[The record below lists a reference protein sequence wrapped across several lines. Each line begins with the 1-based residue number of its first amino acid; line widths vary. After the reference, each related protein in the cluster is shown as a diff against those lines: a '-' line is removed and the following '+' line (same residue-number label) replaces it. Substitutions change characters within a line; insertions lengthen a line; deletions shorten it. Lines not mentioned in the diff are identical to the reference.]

1 MRLASPLPRRR
12 GARTCGGGL
21 AKRGIDHV
29 IGIGGNWRRVVADA
43 EEVTAEEVLEQA
55 LREPN
60 KASSGETVRF
70 AGALIAGNGR
80 HTTAW
85 CACDDR

>member
-12 GARTCGGGL
+12 AHPNLRGGF

-29 IGIGGNWRRVVADA
+29 IGIGGNGVASSPMRKKS
-43 EEVTAEEVLEQA
+43 LPRKSSNRP

-70 AGALIAGNGR
+70 CWRTNCR
-80 HTTAW
+80 
-85 CACDDR
+85 